1 MNNIKVSFSQD
12 ENGDPVFILNLSDE
26 QKETVKTLATA
37 TDKATTP
44 GSLAAGNGDIKTTSK
59 NSLTSEDVKKAKTKK
74 NIEKGATVLVR
85 GATLVIGS
93 LSTILE
99 GAGFAGP
106 EAQFGAQKFGNI
118 ANKTARVGG
127 RALYNSKL
135 GRKARTVVN
144 NKTKHIVVN
153 IGKGFMQTTYGNALS
168 IAKNKIQNKY

>member
-1 MNNIKVSFSQD
+1 M
-12 ENGDPVFILNLSDE
+12 
-26 QKETVKTLATA
+26 
-37 TDKATTP
+37 
-44 GSLAAGNGDIKTTSK
+44 
-59 NSLTSEDVKKAKTKK
+59 
-74 NIEKGATVLVR
+74 VR

-168 IAKNKIQNKY
+168 IAKNKIQNKILNSKLYQRLFNKNGIGTKAGNVLGKIFGKSGMLSKFLNAVKILKNTIRKYLIMALVLLRQL